1 MATHPAVS
9 AASNQAG
16 AAAQR
21 GRRVFARCPAGDKNC
36 QWLPRLSG
44 CLSNPLPKD
53 PMRDYAMFWVLLEV
67 VLGLALF
74 VFIIWWTLP
83 KKDDRD
89 DRKN

>member
-1 MATHPAVS
+1 
-9 AASNQAG
+9 
-16 AAAQR
+16 
-21 GRRVFARCPAGDKNC
+21 
-36 QWLPRLSG
+36 
-44 CLSNPLPKD
+44 
-53 PMRDYAMFWVLLEV
+53 MRDYAMFWVLLEV